1 MANYNGPYI
10 TYHYSITD
18 EYIRELLEC
27 PVCKETIK
35 SVPVYQCNNGHV
47 ICKECIKELNN
58 CPICRNDSAPA
69 RSLQLEKLVHRLEG
83 IQPKNEGP
91 NTGTPNLP
99 KWGKGS
105 VRSYGTI
112 NEPNQ
117 VTSIAINPQ
126 TNPRQA
132 TPRQATPR
140 QATPRQTTPRQAT
153 PRQGTPRQIL
163 SRQANNQDVEAG
175 LRREPTCERV
185 KNFVIFLCIAIMF
198 ISCFGLVISFILFA
212 CGVEQDP
219 PYLFLFSCGFFLISS
234 GLIGCLAPDV
244 STNSNSQ
251 PEIYT

>member
-140 QATPRQTTPRQAT
+140 QAIPRQAT
-153 PRQGTPRQIL
+153 PRQVDKWTCDDCQSFL
-163 SRQANNQDVEAG
+163 WCCFAG
-175 LRREPTCERV
+175 LITTG
-185 KNFVIFLCIAIMF
+185 VI
-198 ISCFGLVISFILFA
+198 V
-212 CGVEQDP
+212 
-219 PYLFLFSCGFFLISS
+219 FLILACT
-234 GLIGCLAPDV
+234 GL
-244 STNSNSQ
+244 
-251 PEIYT
+251 YF

>member
-1 MANYNGPYI
+1 MATSNTNQN
-10 TYHYSITD
+10 STD
-18 EYIRELLEC
+18 VFLRDLLEC
-27 PVCKETIK
+27 PVCMETIK

-132 TPRQATPR
+132 TPRQATS
-140 QATPRQTTPRQAT
+140 
-153 PRQGTPRQIL
+153 RQIL
-163 SRQANNQDVEAG
+163 SRQANNQDVETG

-198 ISCFGLVISFILFA
+198 ISLFGLVISFILFA

-219 PYLFLFSCGFFLISS
+219 PYLFLFSCGFTI
-234 GLIGCLAPDV
+234 
-244 STNSNSQ
+244 
-251 PEIYT
+251 